1 MSSGGQMEQPT
12 VVRNFLN
19 VHNAFRGNTSNVD
32 NEPVTARRSSRQML
46 ETSRDDSG
54 ATNGN
59 PVLKYGVGSNNLAAI
74 DSGVGSYN
82 EAACQ
87 AVGQLPHSIADRPL
101 IDVCASVHT
110 QGISQDENARV

>member
-1 MSSGGQMEQPT
+1 MSSGVQMEHPT

-19 VHNAFRGNTSNVD
+19 VHNASRVNTSNVD

-46 ETSRDDSG
+46 ETGRDDSG
-54 ATNGN
+54 STNGN
-59 PVLKYGVGSNNLAAI
+59 AVLKFTSTLAAI
-74 DSGVGSYN
+74 DSGSTSYD

-101 IDVCASVHT
+101 IDVCVSVHR
-110 QGISQDENARV
+110 QGISQ